1 MFSARFFFE
10 NYYRNFSKEI
20 RCLTDR
26 ICPFS
31 LLEHLSGYVYFQC
44 SDGARQRF
52 SVKSVFEASAGL
64 TELPSIIVERLNL
77 SAIESNVCL
86 GLIQGKQL
94 DEIAE
99 DHCHS
104 RESIRVYFR
113 KLLIKTGTDNEAK
126 LVAVLLSLSNNQQI
140 VRLPKSDRAN
150 GQAQG

>member
-1 MFSARFFFE
+1 M
-10 NYYRNFSKEI
+10 
-20 RCLTDR
+20 
-26 ICPFS
+26 
-31 LLEHLSGYVYFQC
+31 
-44 SDGARQRF
+44 
-52 SVKSVFEASAGL
+52 KSVFEASAGL

-99 DHCHS
+99 DHCHP